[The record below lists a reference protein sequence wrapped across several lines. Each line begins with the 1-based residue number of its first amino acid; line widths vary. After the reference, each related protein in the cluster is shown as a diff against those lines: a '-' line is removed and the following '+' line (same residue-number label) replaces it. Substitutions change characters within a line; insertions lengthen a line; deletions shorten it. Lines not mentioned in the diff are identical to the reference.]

1 MTYKIEVKNPTS
13 AEWVL
18 LELIEISLI
27 EIASYVQKIKRIYPE
42 YLVRAYDTLRGNT
55 VVLI

>member
-1 MTYKIEVKNPTS
+1 MTYKIDVRNPTS
-13 AEWVL
+13 TEWVL
-18 LELIEISLI
+18 LELIEISLV
-27 EIASYVQKIKRIYPE
+27 EIAHYVQQIKRIYPE